1 MALEKD
7 RRTRDYLYGRLLAVA
22 QSIESYALYETGESR
37 MTNADRLMHRFSEH
51 PFSTWK
57 TIELS
62 LKPYIERL
70 GSKVISKTKILD
82 EIMCLFEAEDFI
94 KDTKLSGEF
103 LLGYHCQRQDFF
115 KSKDS
120 NVNEL
125 NETI

>member
-1 MALEKD
+1 
-7 RRTRDYLYGRLLAVA
+7 
-22 QSIESYALYETGESR
+22 

-115 KSKDS
+115 KNKDTK
-120 NVNEL
+120 VNEVVQ
-125 NETI
+125 NI